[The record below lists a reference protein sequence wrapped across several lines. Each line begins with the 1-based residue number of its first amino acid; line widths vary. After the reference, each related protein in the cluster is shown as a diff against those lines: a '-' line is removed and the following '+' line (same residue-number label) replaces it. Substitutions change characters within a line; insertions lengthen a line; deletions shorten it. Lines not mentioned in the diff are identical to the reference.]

1 MEEVIRINGY
11 ENIPTVAPKASLV
24 MSLHNETHIPLNRVK
39 NALVN
44 KGFQEVVCY
53 SFVDPK
59 LQDYLHKGEESF
71 NLPNPISIE
80 MSQMRLSMFTGL
92 LTTLSYNQK
101 RQQKRVRIFETG
113 LTFIPNANS
122 ELGVNQKEVVAG
134 LLAGSRDPE
143 SWLSSNEQVDFFD
156 AKGVVEDLLSLTDNY
171 KNNQVKFIAQEVKG
185 FHPGQTA
192 VIYVNDKQVGVVGK
206 LHPSLAKPFGV
217 SGNIFLFSLDQEALS
232 QTFVPQ
238 ITPVSK
244 FQANKRDISLIV
256 DKETPIGELLLA
268 AKQANAQLLTDV
280 QLFDVFEGDA
290 LGADKKSVALTL
302 TIGAQERTLEDS
314 DINEQV
320 ELVVKSL
327 AEKFKAVL
335 REV

>member
-1 MEEVIRINGY
+1 M
-11 ENIPTVAPKASLV
+11 
-24 MSLHNETHIPLNRVK
+24 
-39 NALVN
+39 
-44 KGFQEVVCY
+44 
-53 SFVDPK
+53 
-59 LQDYLHKGEESF
+59 
-71 NLPNPISIE
+71 
-80 MSQMRLSMFTGL
+80 
-92 LTTLSYNQK
+92 
-101 RQQKRVRIFETG
+101 
-113 LTFIPNANS
+113 
-122 ELGVNQKEVVAG
+122 
-134 LLAGSRDPE
+134 
-143 SWLSSNEQVDFFD
+143 
-156 AKGVVEDLLSLTDNY
+156 
-171 KNNQVKFIAQEVKG
+171 
-185 FHPGQTA
+185 
-192 VIYVNDKQVGVVGK
+192 GK